1 MAAAISLT
9 FPDGSETFDAG
20 TTGRDVA
27 ESISKSL
34 AKKAVA
40 IALDG
45 ELRDLTD
52 PVTCP
57 ARSRSSRATIRA
69 HSN

>member
-1 MAAAISLT
+1 MADAVSLV
-9 FPDGSETFDAG
+9 FPDGSQKHFDAG

-40 IALDG
+40 VALDG
-45 ELRDLTD
+45 NCAILPILS
-52 PVTCP
+52 CP
-57 ARSRSSRATIRA
+57 ARSRS
-69 HSN
+69 